1 MTKQKLTLTKLID
14 DKEKIASKKKITKEV
29 YVEQLDATVTV
40 GKPDRSLI
48 LESFELGSSEADD
61 FLIYNCIVEP
71 NLKDG
76 ELQKAYGCVEPIDII
91 EKIFD
96 LGSIKGI
103 AEQALS
109 MAGFDSKVTAVEE
122 LKN

>member
-1 MTKQKLTLTKLID
+1 MTKQKLTLAKLID
-14 DKEKIASKKKITKEV
+14 DKEKSVGDKKVTKEV
-29 YVEQLDATVTV
+29 YIEQLDATVTIE
-40 GKPDRSLI
+40 KPNRSLI

-71 NLKDG
+71 NLKDK
-76 ELQKAYGCVEPIDII
+76 ELQKVYGCIEPTDII

>member
-1 MTKQKLTLTKLID
+1 MTKKRLTIAGLID
-14 DKEKIASKKKITKEV
+14 KKEKLAGGKKETKDV
-29 YVEQLDATVTV
+29 YVEQLDAIIKIE
-40 GKPDRSLI
+40 KPERSLI
-48 LESFELGSSEADD
+48 LESLEMENSSADD
-61 FLIYNCIVEP
+61 FLIYNCIIEP
-71 NLKDG
+71 NLKDN
-76 ELQKAYGCVEPIDII
+76 ELQKNYGCVEPIDII

-109 MAGFDSKVTAVEE
+109 MAGFDSKVTAVDE